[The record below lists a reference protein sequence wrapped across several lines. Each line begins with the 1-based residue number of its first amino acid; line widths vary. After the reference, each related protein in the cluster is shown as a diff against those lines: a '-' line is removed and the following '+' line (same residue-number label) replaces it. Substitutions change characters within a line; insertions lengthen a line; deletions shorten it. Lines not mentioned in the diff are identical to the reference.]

1 MFIALLDYL
10 SKSSIITWIVM
21 GLLSLYLV
29 AVTWIFLYRYFSLG
43 SWYRKEKESLE
54 GLLAGESISKFS
66 ALYGCAKSKNSF
78 TRELLTACKTKALKK
93 ATDGQ
98 SFLSIV
104 ASTSPFIGLFGTV
117 ISILESFA
125 AFGLETKV
133 TLNVIAPAISE
144 ALVATAS
151 GIFVAIFAYT
161 FHQILKRKSFEL
173 MSFVDTQID
182 IVLSK
187 DTSVNG
193 SKK

>member
-1 MFIALLDYL
+1 MLVALLDYL
-10 SKSSIITWIVM
+10 SRSSPITWVVM
-21 GLLSLYLV
+21 GLLSFYLI
-29 AVTWIFLYRYFSLG
+29 AILWAFLYRYFSLN
-43 SWYRKEKESLE
+43 SWYKREQESLE
-54 GLLAGESISKFS
+54 SILTGESISKAS
-66 ALYGCAKSKNSF
+66 ALYGCVKNKNSF
-78 TRELLTACKTKALKK
+78 TKELLTACKTKALKK

-161 FHQILKRKSFEL
+161 FHQILKRKSFEI
-173 MSFVDTQID
+173 MSFIDTQID
-182 IVLSK
+182 ITLSK
-187 DTSVNG
+187 Q
-193 SKK
+193 